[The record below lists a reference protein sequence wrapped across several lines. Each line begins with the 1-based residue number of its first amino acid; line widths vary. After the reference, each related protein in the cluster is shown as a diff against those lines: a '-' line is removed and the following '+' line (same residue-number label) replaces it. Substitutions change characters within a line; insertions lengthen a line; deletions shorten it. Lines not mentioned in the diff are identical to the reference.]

1 MPVLLAG
8 DAEFD
13 SKLVILGS
21 YINISDFPNRFKAQ
35 VADYLLFFTD
45 RNEQSQI
52 APGYV
57 HNLETHWLSAV
68 MLVKKKIHKQ
78 IQRKVWDNFRQFWG
92 INEDCYIITTAWS
105 TFEWF

>member
-68 MLVKKKIHKQ
+68 MLVKKKKYTN
-78 IQRKVWDNFRQFWG
+78 KSKEKSGTTSVNFG
-92 INEDCYIITTAWS
+92 E
-105 TFEWF
+105 